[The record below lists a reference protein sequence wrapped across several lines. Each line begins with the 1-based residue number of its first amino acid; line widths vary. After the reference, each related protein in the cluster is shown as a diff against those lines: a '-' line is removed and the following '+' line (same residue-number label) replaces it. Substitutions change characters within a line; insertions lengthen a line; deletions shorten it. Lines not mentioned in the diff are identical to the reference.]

1 MAFLRSLLIKNL
13 PKKLYLHK
21 LLDFEITYDLA
32 LKTEVILNIIIPDMF
47 CNVMIIRCYVFRK
60 S

>member
-21 LLDFEITYDLA
+21 LFVFEITYDLE
-32 LKTEVILNIIIPDMF
+32 LKMEVILNIIIPDLF
-47 CNVMIIRCYVFRK
+47 CNVMIIRCYVFKK